1 MSELLSGRLKARL
14 AAGET
19 IGLIWLSLGHASIA
33 EMAAHSGADAIVI
46 DLQHGL
52 WDRGAFE
59 MAVGVSARTT
69 PVLARVAENSALAIG
84 SALDTGVDGVLVPM
98 VETAEQAAA
107 AVAAGRFPPH
117 GHRSG
122 GGVRPLFMGFD
133 TYLQKAGSISIG
145 VMIETTKGV
154 DNAEAI
160 AATPGLDF
168 ILIGTGDLSISC
180 AATEGPARDVNEACR
195 RVKAACQQAGIA
207 CGIFTPD
214 IRKAAE
220 RRGEGYQLVVLA
232 NDISAIKDVFTDA
245 AKNFREVS

>member
-14 AAGET
+14 TAGET
-19 IGLIWLSLGHASIA
+19 IGLIWLSLGHTSIA
-33 EMAAHSGADAIVI
+33 EMAAHSGAGALVI

-52 WDRGAFE
+52 WDRSTFE
-59 MAVGVSARTT
+59 TAVGVSARTI

-84 SALDTGVDGVLVPM
+84 SALDAGIDGVLVPM

-122 GGVRPLFMGFD
+122 GGVRPLFMGFGS
-133 TYLQKAGSISIG
+133 YLLKADSIAIG

-168 ILIGTGDLSISC
+168 ILIGTGDLSLSC
-180 AATEGPARDVNEACR
+180 AAAKGQARDIDEACR
-195 RVKAACQQAGIA
+195 RVKAACWQAGIA
-207 CGIFTPD
+207 CGIFTPSPQ
-214 IRKAAE
+214 KAAE
-220 RRGEGYQLVVLA
+220 RRDEGYQLVVLA
-232 NDISAIKDVFTDA
+232 NDVGAISDAFTDIT
-245 AKNFREVS
+245 KNFAEVS